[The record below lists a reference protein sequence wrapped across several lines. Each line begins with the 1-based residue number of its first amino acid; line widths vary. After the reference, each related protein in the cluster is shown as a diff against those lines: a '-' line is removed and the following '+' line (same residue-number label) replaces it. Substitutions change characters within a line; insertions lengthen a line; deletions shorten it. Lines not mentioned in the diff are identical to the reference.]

1 MIYTGDMY
9 LKLLQSLLPKGKLWN
24 RNSNSWMAK
33 VLRGFAEELSRVS
46 LRAEDLFNESIPS
59 RVSELIEEYEYDLG
73 LYDKNIGLTTQERIA
88 SIVAK
93 FYQYGYSHKEYFI
106 GIAADLG
113 YTITIEEFSPFFVGS
128 STVNTPIGPLRN
140 IHFWLVWVTV
150 EYGINYNIQELMDT
164 LNAVKPAQTI
174 ALFDF
179 KGRQFSNAFDCS
191 FFASPSFDNSWGGT
205 GYGIL
210 CSRGLDFG
218 REFSNAFTNAYD
230 YDGIMLTGA
239 FGKEFST
246 DFDRYSGGA
255 FSSAFDNS
263 LDLAH

>member
-1 MIYTGDMY
+1 MTYTGDMY
-9 LKLLQSLLPKGKLWN
+9 LKLFHSLLPKGKLWN
-24 RNSNSWMAK
+24 RTPNSLTTK
-33 VLRGFAEELSRVS
+33 LLRGFAEELSRIS
-46 LRAEDLFNESIPS
+46 LRAEDLFNESVPS
-59 RVSELIEEYEYDLG
+59 RVSELLDEYEYDLG
-73 LYDKNIGLTTQERIA
+73 LYDKNLGLTTAERIE

-93 FYQYGYSHKEYFI
+93 FYQYGFSHKEYFI
-106 GIAADLG
+106 SIAADLG
-113 YTITIEEFSPFFVGS
+113 YTITIEEFSPFFVGL

-140 IHFWLVWVTV
+140 IHFWLVWITI
-150 EYGINYNIQELMDT
+150 EEGIKYNLQELMDT
-164 LNAVKPAQTI
+164 INAVKPAHTI
-174 ALFDF
+174 ALYDF
-179 KGRQFSNAFDCS
+179 KGREFSNAFDCS

-218 REFSNAFTNAYD
+218 REFSNAFANAYD

-263 LDLAH
+263 LDVAH

>member
-1 MIYTGDMY
+1 MTYTGDMY
-9 LKLLQSLLPKGKLWN
+9 LKLFQSLLPKGKLWN
-24 RNSNSWMAK
+24 RTPNSMTTK
-33 VLRGFAEELSRVS
+33 LLRGFAEELSRAS
-46 LRAEDLFNESIPS
+46 LRAEDLFNESVPS
-59 RVSELIEEYEYDLG
+59 RVSELIDEYEYDLG
-73 LYDKNIGLTTQERIA
+73 LYDKNLGLTTAERIE

-93 FYQYGYSHKEYFI
+93 FYQYGFSHKEYFI
-106 GIAADLG
+106 SIAADLG
-113 YTITIEEFSPFFVGS
+113 YTITIEEFSPFFVGL

-140 IHFWLVWVTV
+140 IHFWLVWVTI
-150 EYGINYNIQELMDT
+150 EEGIKYNLQELMDT
-164 LNAVKPAQTI
+164 INAVKPAHTI
-174 ALFDF
+174 ALYDF
-179 KGRQFSNAFDCS
+179 KGREFSNAFDCS

-218 REFSNAFTNAYD
+218 REFSNAFANAYD

>member
-1 MIYTGDMY
+1 MTYTGEMY
-9 LKLLQSLLPKGKLWN
+9 LKLFQSLLPKGKLWN
-24 RNSNSWMAK
+24 RSPSSLTTKM
-33 VLRGFAEELSRVS
+33 LRGFAEELSRVS
-46 LRAEDLFNESIPS
+46 LRAEDLFNESVPS
-59 RVSELIEEYEYDLG
+59 RVSELLDEYEYDLG
-73 LYDKNIGLTTQERIA
+73 LYDKNLGLTTAERVE

-93 FYQYGYSHKEYFI
+93 FYQYGFSHKEYFI
-106 GIAADLG
+106 SIASDLG
-113 YTITIEEFSPFFVGS
+113 YTITIEEFSPFFVGL

-140 IHFWLVWVTV
+140 IHFWLVWVTI
-150 EYGINYNIQELMDT
+150 EEGIRYNLQELMDT
-164 LNAVKPAQTI
+164 INAVKPAHTI
-174 ALFDF
+174 ALYDF
-179 KGRQFSNAFDCS
+179 KGREFSNAFDCS

-205 GYGIL
+205 DYGIL

-218 REFSNAFTNAYD
+218 REFSNAFANAYD

-246 DFDRYSGGA
+246 DFDRDSGGA